1 MKRKRI
7 LFFIA
12 GEAPTKEESAAAE
25 ALGTKMFRN
34 ARHVN
39 SEHSP
44 EPCDAV
50 AGLVPPAYAKFPFAA
65 AVEEPV
71 ATEQPVA
78 PVVAE
83 PVPEPAFVAQEPA
96 APAAPPP
103 QVVEPAKKQKRKRN

>member
-1 MKRKRI
+1 MKRRRI

-34 ARHVN
+34 ARYVN

-50 AGLVPPAYAKFPFAA
+50 AGLVPPAYAKLPLAA

-71 ATEQPVA
+71 VS
-78 PVVAE
+78 AE
-83 PVPEPAFVAQEPA
+83 PVPPTTPELEVVQAQPESDTPAE
-96 APAAPPP
+96 
-103 QVVEPAKKQKRKRN
+103 QVEEPAKKQKRKR

>member
-1 MKRKRI
+1 MLFPSTKRKRI

-34 ARHVN
+34 ARYVN

-50 AGLVPPAYAKFPFAA
+50 AGLVPPAYAKFPLAA

-71 ATEQPVA
+71 ANAEAVPPATPEPEAKPDVDAEQ
-78 PVVAE
+78 
-83 PVPEPAFVAQEPA
+83 VPEER
-96 APAAPPP
+96 
-103 QVVEPAKKQKRKRN
+103 PAKKPRKR

>member
-34 ARHVN
+34 ARYVN

-50 AGLVPPAYAKFPFAA
+50 AGLVPPAYAKFP
-65 AVEEPV
+65 V
-71 ATEQPVA
+71 AEVAQPVA
-78 PVVAE
+78 NAE
-83 PVPEPAFVAQEPA
+83 AVPPATPEPEA
-96 APAAPPP
+96 APVQPEPE
-103 QVVEPAKKQKRKRN
+103 QPAKKPRKR

>member
-1 MKRKRI
+1 MLFPSTKRKRI

-34 ARHVN
+34 ARYVN

-50 AGLVPPAYAKFPFAA
+50 AGLVPPAYTKFP
-65 AVEEPV
+65 V
-71 ATEQPVA
+71 AKAEQPVA
-78 PVVAE
+78 NAE
-83 PVPEPAFVAQEPA
+83 AVPPATPEPEA
-96 APAAPPP
+96 APVQPEPE
-103 QVVEPAKKQKRKRN
+103 QPAKKPRKR

>member
-34 ARHVN
+34 ASYVN

-50 AGLVPPAYAKFPFAA
+50 AGLVPSAYAHF
-65 AVEEPV
+65 PV
-71 ATEQPVA
+71 AEVAQPVA
-78 PVVAE
+78 SAE
-83 PVPEPAFVAQEPA
+83 PVLAATPEPEVATVQPESDTPA
-96 APAAPPP
+96 E
-103 QVVEPAKKQKRKRN
+103 QVEEPAKKQKRKR

>member
-1 MKRKRI
+1 MLFQPMKRKRI

-50 AGLVPPAYAKFPFAA
+50 AGLVPPAYAKFPLAA
-65 AVEEPV
+65 ALEEPVASAEPVPPATPEPEAVQMQPESDTPAEQVEEPV
-71 ATEQPVA
+71 
-78 PVVAE
+78 
-83 PVPEPAFVAQEPA
+83 
-96 APAAPPP
+96 
-103 QVVEPAKKQKRKRN
+103 KKQKRKR